1 MLLQKI
7 SHEVVRLESITGA
20 VATATR
26 CTTCAAVAAG
36 VAGIVTI
43 GQITG
48 WINADPL
55 A

>member
-7 SHEVVRLESITGA
+7 LHEVVRLESITGA
-20 VATATR
+20 VARATR
-26 CTTCAAVAAG
+26 GTTCAAVAAG

-43 GQITG
+43 GQTTG